1 VCGGPDLL
9 DKARS
14 SADRLRKASK
24 THHRDTENQRKITST
39 DRFIA
44 EVIAWLLLRF
54 SVPLCL
60 CGESFFL
67 VSLPLTVRVDQ
78 SLYVVRKPVA
88 GFG

>member
-1 VCGGPDLL
+1 MDDIGG
-9 DKARS
+9 
-14 SADRLRKASK
+14 
-24 THHRDTENQRKITST
+24 TENQRKITST